1 MLLAASVANQPS
13 YVWVAPFAV
22 LLLCVAILPLIHKTE
37 HWWHQNRNKLL
48 VAVVLGLITLTYY
61 SFRDFGTGIHDPWL
75 GKTLKSAGVQMVE
88 HDAHGHGDDHD
99 AGHADDRA
107 VDREGHDGKA
117 GDHSDAKHGDEAH
130 VDGEHGDESHAAAHY
145 ETAPGFG
152 TALGVLG
159 NALMEY
165 IPFISLLFSLYV
177 ISGGISVRGD
187 IQATPRTNTTFLAIG
202 GAIAS
207 FIGTTGASMVL
218 IRPLLKTNA
227 ERKHK
232 VHTVIFFIFI
242 VSNIG
247 GALLP
252 IGDPPLFLGYLK
264 GVPFLWTLNLWLE
277 WLLMIVALLVIYYI
291 WDTRKYKRES
301 VRDILRDETQI
312 EPLNIKGK
320 INFLFLAGVVFATGT
335 LAPGKEFLGTGWE
348 PFMFCRE
355 LVQCFFVVLSLIF
368 TSGMLRRE
376 NNFNYVAIL
385 EVACLFIGIFIC
397 MQVPIEIL
405 NIVGGQLGINTP
417 TRFFW
422 ATGLLSSGLDNAPTY
437 VVFFETA
444 KALPIADGTASELIM
459 QFADGSKIYI
469 PYLIAISLGAVFM
482 GANTY
487 IGNGPNFMVKSI
499 AEYEG
504 VKMPSFFGYMLFSGV
519 ILIPLFVVV
528 TVVFLL

>member
-1 MLLAASVANQPS
+1 MLLAEAAAHQPS
-13 YVWVAPFAV
+13 YVWVAPFAI
-22 LLLCVAILPLIHKTE
+22 LLLCIAILPLIHKTE
-37 HWWHQNRNKLL
+37 HWWHQNKNKLL
-48 VAVVLGLITLTYY
+48 VAVILGLMTLTYY
-61 SFRDFGTGIHDPWL
+61 SFREFGTGIHDPWL
-75 GKTLKSAGVQMVE
+75 GQTLKKAGVQMVE
-88 HDAHGHGDDHD
+88 HVEEVLDLDDPEKDAQSAHGTETHDDHHDDIAAHGDAAHGD
-99 AGHADDRA
+99 GHAA
-107 VDREGHDGKA
+107 E
-117 GDHSDAKHGDEAH
+117 
-130 VDGEHGDESHAAAHY
+130 HAAAHF
-145 ETAPGFG
+145 ETQPGFG
-152 TALGVLG
+152 TAIGVLG

-187 IQATPRTNTTFLAIG
+187 IEATPLTNSTFLAIG

-207 FIGTTGASMVL
+207 LIGTTGASMVL
-218 IRPLLKTNA
+218 IRPLLKTNS
-227 ERKHK
+227 ERKYK
-232 VHTVIFFIFI
+232 VHTVVFFIFI

-247 GALLP
+247 GSLLP

-277 WLLMIVALLVIYYI
+277 WLVLIVALLVIYYI
-291 WDTRKYKRES
+291 WDTRAYKRETPA
-301 VRDILRDETQI
+301 DIKRDETQI
-312 EPLNIKGK
+312 QPLSIKGK
-320 INFLFLAGVVFATGT
+320 VNFLFLAAVVLATGT

-368 TSGMLRRE
+368 TSGGLRKE

-385 EVACLFIGIFIC
+385 EVACLFIGIFVC

-405 NIVGGQLGINTP
+405 HIIGGQLGIDTP
-417 TRFFW
+417 TKFFW
-422 ATGLLSSGLDNAPTY
+422 ATGLLSSCLDNAPTY

-444 KALPIADGTASELIM
+444 KTLPAAADATMVAGVAEQFLI
-459 QFADGSKIYI
+459 
-469 PYLIAISLGAVFM
+469 PISLGAVFM

-504 VKMPSFFGYMLFSGV
+504 VKMPSFFGYMVFSGLV
-519 ILIPLFVVV
+519 LMPLFVIV
-528 TVVFLL
+528 TLVFLM

>member
-1 MLLAASVANQPS
+1 MFIAAAAANQPS
-13 YVWVAPFAV
+13 YVWVAPFAI
-22 LLLCVAILPLIHKTE
+22 LLLCIAILPLIHKTE
-37 HWWHQNRNKLL
+37 HWWHQNKNKLL
-48 VAVVLGLITLTYY
+48 VAVVLGVITLTYY
-61 SFRDFGTGIHDPWL
+61 SFREYGTGIHDPWL
-75 GKTLKSAGVQMVE
+75 GKTLKSAGVAMVDHVE
-88 HDAHGHGDDHD
+88 EVIDDAVDDHNAD
-99 AGHADDRA
+99 ATHHATDEHATDTDKHDDHA
-107 VDREGHDGKA
+107 NA
-117 GDHSDAKHGDEAH
+117 AHGDEH
-130 VDGEHGDESHAAAHY
+130 HGDGEHAAAHF

-152 TALGVLG
+152 TAIGVLG

-187 IQATPRTNTTFLAIG
+187 IEAKPLTNTTFLAIG
-202 GAIAS
+202 GSIAS
-207 FIGTTGASMVL
+207 LIGTTGASMVL
-218 IRPLLKTNA
+218 IRPLLKTNS
-227 ERKHK
+227 ERRYK

-247 GALLP
+247 GTLLP

-277 WLLMIVALLVIYYI
+277 WLVMVIVLLVIYYI
-291 WDTRKYKRES
+291 WDTRMYKKES
-301 VRDILRDETQI
+301 VRDIARDETQI
-312 EPLNIKGK
+312 QPLSIQGK

-335 LAPGKEFLGTGWE
+335 LAPGKEFMGTGWE

-368 TSGMLRRE
+368 TSGGLRKE

-405 NIVGGQLGINTP
+405 HIIGGQLGIDTP
-417 TRFFW
+417 TKFFW
-422 ATGLLSSGLDNAPTY
+422 ATGLLSSCLDNAPTY

-444 KALPIADGTASELIM
+444 KTLPVTDATMVAGVAEKFLI
-459 QFADGSKIYI
+459 
-469 PYLIAISLGAVFM
+469 PISLGAVFM

-504 VKMPSFFGYMLFSGV
+504 VKMPSFFGYMLFSGM
-519 ILIPLFVVV
+519 ILIPLFIVM
-528 TVVFLL
+528 TLVFL

>member
-1 MLLAASVANQPS
+1 MLLAASAANQPS
-13 YVWVAPFAV
+13 YVWVTPFAV

-37 HWWHQNRNKLL
+37 HWWHQNKNKLL

-61 SFRDFGTGIHDPWL
+61 SFREFGTGIHDPWL
-75 GKTLKSAGVQMVE
+75 GKTLKAAGVKMVD
-88 HDAHGHGDDHD
+88 HDAHGHGDDH
-99 AGHADDRA
+99 ADDHA
-107 VDREGHDGKA
+107 ADHGGDEKKA
-117 GDHSDAKHGDEAH
+117 DDHADAKHGDDAHADEA
-130 VDGEHGDESHAAAHY
+130 HAAAHF

-152 TALGVLG
+152 TAIGVLG

-187 IQATPRTNTTFLAIG
+187 IEATPRTNATFLAIG
-202 GAIAS
+202 GSIAS
-207 FIGTTGASMVL
+207 LIGTTGASMVL
-218 IRPLLKTNA
+218 IRPLLKTNS
-227 ERKHK
+227 ERKYK

-247 GALLP
+247 GSLLP

-277 WLLMIVALLVIYYI
+277 WLVVIIALLVIYYI
-291 WDTRKYKRES
+291 WDTRMYKKES
-301 VRDILRDETQI
+301 VRDIQRDETQI
-312 EPLNIKGK
+312 QPLSIKGK
-320 INFLFLAGVVFATGT
+320 INFLFLAAVVFATGT
-335 LAPGKEFLGTGWE
+335 LAPGKDFMGTGWQ

-355 LVQCFFVVLSLIF
+355 LVQCFFVVLSLVF
-368 TSGMLRRE
+368 TSGMLRKE

-405 NIVGGQLGINTP
+405 HIIGGDLGIDTP
-417 TRFFW
+417 TKFFW
-422 ATGLLSSGLDNAPTY
+422 ATGILSSCLDNAPTY

-444 KALPIADGTASELIM
+444 KTLPIADGTTSDMIM
-459 QFADGSKIYI
+459 QFADGSTIYI

-519 ILIPLFVVV
+519 ILIPLFVIV
-528 TVVFLL
+528 TLVFLL